1 MFSDFG
7 TPLFFPILGRLEVF
21 RFWDASIFFRFWDA
35 LSLSQFDRFYPKF
48 TELLGVLM
56 QTLPPCV
63 IEESK
68 FFDKLINGLVT
79 LLKFVQTMSDI
90 Y

>member
-1 MFSDFG
+1 MYRFDLCLYSTQDHNNSQ
-7 TPLFFPILGRLEVF
+7 ILVCP
-21 RFWDASIFFRFWDA
+21 DDMDA
-35 LSLSQFDRFYPKF
+35 LSVSQFDRFYPKF